1 VYRIMC
7 YTWMTKKCDMISKY
21 NSISN
26 LILHQN
32 FDYQS
37 PFNFVFSFCH
47 VLPLVAN
54 TSKIPKLPIHEH
66 LVGGFKFIKV
76 SLSW

>member
-1 VYRIMC
+1 
-7 YTWMTKKCDMISKY
+7 MTKKCDMTGKY

-32 FDYQS
+32 FDCQS

-47 VLPLVAN
+47 VLPLAVDI
-54 TSKIPKLPIHEH
+54 SRIPKLPIHEH
-66 LVGGFKFIKV
+66 LVVGFKFMTNG
-76 SLSW
+76 LS